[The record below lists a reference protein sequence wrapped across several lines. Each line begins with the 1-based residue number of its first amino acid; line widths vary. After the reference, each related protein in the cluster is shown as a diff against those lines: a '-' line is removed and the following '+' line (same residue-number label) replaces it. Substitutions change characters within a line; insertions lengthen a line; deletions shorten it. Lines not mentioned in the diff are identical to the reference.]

1 VCARVYVWMY
11 VRNMC
16 DTGERWLNYEEEWNH
31 SRIHESTP
39 TMRELNILRRT
50 GALYTVPWKQ

>member
-1 VCARVYVWMY
+1 VSVRTRVCVDVCAE
-11 VRNMC
+11 NMC

-31 SRIHESTP
+31 SRIHEITP

-50 GALYTVPWKQ
+50 GALYTVP